1 MNRIERIKP
10 IYTAIAAPGAGKTEA
25 LLSKLPA
32 LISAGKRLVLALPTL
47 VLSDEIARRAT
58 SKGITCCPID
68 HRSGEVVVSS
78 LENALADKVGTFII
92 CTQESIR
99 RVSPQLLHGW
109 ILVLDE
115 LPKVVDY
122 PDYALNPV
130 ELKRVLQY
138 TEESEGKLQI
148 PEEQESVLI
157 EQVGTHRSDSRGVDC
172 STLGKSA
179 AHIFRLL
186 LSKVEVFIDQPTP
199 HGKRHVRA
207 VEEFTDWWDIISS
220 ASEVHVLAASIKS
233 SEFETFAQVHGFR
246 FKNSEFTPEW
256 RPSSNHVTI
265 YPVVPR
271 GQKFSWRMM
280 TTLHGNSRL
289 IDIALANV
297 LERAESTPLLF
308 SNKWAG
314 FKTTP
319 GAIYVDKD
327 CRGLNSYTEATEA
340 AVLFGGNPSP
350 SDGKGLEYL
359 EAKYGINFEESFVTN
374 RLLEP
379 TLQAV
384 ARTAIR
390 CHHNTKNIKFYV
402 QDYRVVDYLVSTY
415 FPDATVDWSL
425 ASTMPIKRDSRKL
438 DEKIEEEVKRL
449 ISLGTSISQIHRETG
464 VSRPKITKMKKMHK
478 AA

>member
-1 MNRIERIKP
+1 MNCIERIKP

-58 SKGITCCPID
+58 SKGIICRPID
-68 HRSGEVVVSS
+68 HRSGEVVVGS
-78 LENALADKVGTFII
+78 LEDALADKVGSFII

-99 RVSPQLLHGW
+99 RVRPQLLHGW

-122 PDYALNPV
+122 PDYPLNPV
-130 ELKRVLQY
+130 ELERVLQY
-138 TEESEGKLQI
+138 TEESAGQLQI
-148 PEEQESVLI
+148 LEEQESVLI
-157 EQVGTHRSDSRGVDC
+157 EQVGTHRGDAKGVDC
-172 STLGKSA
+172 STLGRPA
-179 AHIFRLL
+179 AHVFRLL

-199 HGKRHVRA
+199 DGKRHVRA
-207 VEEFTDWWDIISS
+207 VEEFTEWWDVLTS
-220 ASEVHVLAASIKS
+220 ASEVHLLAASIKS
-233 SEFETFAQVHGFR
+233 SEFETFAKVNGFR
-246 FKNSEFTPEW
+246 FKDSEFTPEW
-256 RPSSNHVTI
+256 RPNSSNVTI
-265 YPVVPR
+265 YPVVKR
-271 GQKFSWRMM
+271 GQKFSRGMM
-280 TTLHGNSRL
+280 TKLHGDSRL

-297 LERAESTPLLF
+297 LERVDSTPLLF
-308 SNKWAG
+308 ANKWAA

-319 GAIYVDKD
+319 GVIYVPKD
-327 CRGLNSYTEATEA
+327 CRGLNSYTDATEA
-340 AVLFGGNPSP
+340 VALFGGNPSP
-350 SDGKGLEYL
+350 SDSAGLEYL

-390 CHHNTKNIKFYV
+390 CRHNIKDIKFYV

-425 ASTMPIKRDSRKL
+425 ASTVPIKRDGRKL